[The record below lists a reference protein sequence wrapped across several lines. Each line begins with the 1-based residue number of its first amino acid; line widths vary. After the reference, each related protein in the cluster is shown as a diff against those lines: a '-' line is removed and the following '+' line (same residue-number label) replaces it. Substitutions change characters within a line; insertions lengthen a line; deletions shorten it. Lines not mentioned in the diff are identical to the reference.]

1 MALKKQRALLNHPIL
16 GYFMNRFRKCTM
28 RHLTFRRKRASQNI
42 AALLIISAMHLSTL
56 DRAHAQ
62 SSIKFAGVESMVD
75 EAIELVYQKKYDA
88 AIEMCRK
95 VIERYP
101 DNPLGYF
108 GEAGVYHIV
117 MLNYRVSL
125 FEGQFDSLLSLAI
138 QKSEMALKKY
148 PNDPNAY
155 FVAGAAYGFRGLNRI
170 RKGQWFGAFRDGVR
184 GVSNM
189 MKAHEMNPELWDVY
203 YGLGLYYYWK
213 SAKAKVLT
221 FLRLMKDEREK
232 GMEYL
237 QVAIDKGRFSKT
249 EAVFALIEIYY
260 YEDRYEEALQTA
272 LSLEYRFQSDPT
284 WTYLTAKIF
293 DKLNRFSEAE
303 TYFRR
308 LLELLEAAPYQA
320 NSYLAECH
328 YGIARCR
335 FEAGDYRTA
344 REFLDKAYV
353 LSSRWDKQRELEG
366 PLLDFDKVLQ
376 RMNEL
381 QVRLASL
388 TNDSTKG
395 E

>member
-1 MALKKQRALLNHPIL
+1 MEAPLGRHP
-16 GYFMNRFRKCTM
+16 NRGSFLIIFRIMPMTYWS
-28 RHLTFRRKRASQNI
+28 LYIKRMWTNQNLV
-42 AALLIISAMHLSTL
+42 ALLILYVLHLSIMNRSYT
-56 DRAHAQ
+56 Q
-62 SSIKFAGVESMVD
+62 TSIKFAGVENMVD
-75 EAIELVYQKKYDA
+75 EAIELVYQKNYDA

-108 GEAGVYHIV
+108 GQAGVYHIL
-117 MLNYRVSL
+117 MLNYRVNL
-125 FEGQFDSLLSLAI
+125 FDQQFDSLLSLAI
-138 QKSEMALKKY
+138 QKSDLALKKY

-221 FLRLMKDEREK
+221 FLKLMKDEREK
-232 GMEYL
+232 GVEYL
-237 QVAIDKGRFSKT
+237 KVAIEKGRFSST

-260 YEDRYEEALQTA
+260 YEDRYEEALETA
-272 LSLEYRFQSDPT
+272 LSLESRFHDDPT
-284 WTYLTAKIF
+284 WIYLTAKVL
-293 DKLNRFSEAE
+293 DKLNRYSESE

-308 LLELLEAAPYQA
+308 LLEILESAPYRA
-320 NSYLAECH
+320 YSYIAECH

-335 FEAGDYRTA
+335 FEAGDYRSA
-344 REFLDKAYV
+344 RESLTTAFAF
-353 LSSRWDKQRELEG
+353 SSRWDKQRELEG

-381 QVRLASL
+381 QLKLASL
-388 TNDSTKG
+388 PNESSK

>member
-1 MALKKQRALLNHPIL
+1 MTYRLL
-16 GYFMNRFRKCTM
+16 Y
-28 RHLTFRRKRASQNI
+28 RKRKRTNQSL
-42 AALLIISAMHLSTL
+42 AALLILYVLHLSIMN
-56 DRAHAQ
+56 RSHAQ
-62 SSIKFAGVESMVD
+62 NSIKFAGVESMVD
-75 EAIELVYQKKYDA
+75 EAIELVYQKNYDA

-108 GEAGVYHIV
+108 GQAGVYHIL
-117 MLNYRVSL
+117 MLNYRVNL
-125 FEGQFDSLLSLAI
+125 FDQQFDSLLSLAI
-138 QKSEMALKKY
+138 QKSDLALKKY

-221 FLRLMKDEREK
+221 FLKLMKDEREK
-232 GMEYL
+232 GIEYL
-237 QVAIDKGRFSKT
+237 KVAIEKGRFSAT

-260 YEDRYEEALQTA
+260 YEDRYEEALETA
-272 LSLEYRFQSDPT
+272 LSLKSRFHDDPT
-284 WTYLTAKIF
+284 WIYLTAKIL
-293 DKLNRFSEAE
+293 DKLNRYSESE

-308 LLELLEAAPYQA
+308 LLEILESAPYQA
-320 NSYLAECH
+320 YSYIAECH
-328 YGIARCR
+328 YGIAKCR
-335 FEAGDYRTA
+335 FEAGDYRSA
-344 REFLDKAYV
+344 RESLTTAFA

-381 QVRLASL
+381 QLKLASL
-388 TNDSTKG
+388 PNESSK